1 MFDNDNDTIPTQLLW
16 NGGLR
21 SRLSKPLIHTWPSAG
36 SERRHLTDSE
46 VVMSPLMVV
55 TEIAF
60 MKLHYMASWVAKIY
74 IYMSVNSQSHFPA
87 YVAEQ
92 TLCRKFHQH
101 WPFFT

>member
-1 MFDNDNDTIPTQLLW
+1 
-16 NGGLR
+16 
-21 SRLSKPLIHTWPSAG
+21 
-36 SERRHLTDSE
+36 
-46 VVMSPLMVV
+46 
-55 TEIAF
+55 
-60 MKLHYMASWVAKIY
+60 MASWVAKIY